1 MHCKSRYWSP
11 KGSWCNLYTPFAN
24 LVKKCAATSSTLC
37 CQLFCVLP
45 GLIISNSLSKLVHL
59 LLEFLTL
66 VSSFGKMSHFC
77 HCPLVPKILILVVN
91 SAQELACQLELQRL
105 LLSMRWSLKTFPID
119 RNFRIRHLLRLKRTF
134 PKLMF
139 WFGKLLSRAQ
149 GGSAAM

>member
-1 MHCKSRYWSP
+1 MHYKSRYWSP

-66 VSSFGKMSHFC
+66 VSSFGKVSLFC

-91 SAQELACQLELQRL
+91 SAQDLACQLELQRL
-105 LLSMRWSLKTFPID
+105 HFQFDDHWKLFQSTETFEFWI
-119 RNFRIRHLLRLKRTF
+119 FSVSRIFQNWCFDLENYWAERK
-134 PKLMF
+134 
-139 WFGKLLSRAQ
+139 GAAQ
-149 GGSAAM
+149 